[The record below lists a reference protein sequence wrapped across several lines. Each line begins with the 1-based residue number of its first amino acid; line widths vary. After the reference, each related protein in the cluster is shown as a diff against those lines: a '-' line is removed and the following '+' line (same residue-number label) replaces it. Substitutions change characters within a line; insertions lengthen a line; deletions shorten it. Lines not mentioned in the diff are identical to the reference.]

1 MLPSPQIGQYV
12 RLEDYGGRLIVK
24 AVSEDG
30 GRVDLVSECD
40 PTYVRNDVRCVDLL
54 LAEDY
59 SAES

>member
-1 MLPSPQIGQYV
+1 MQPSPQVGQFV
-12 RLEDYGGRLIVK
+12 RLEDYKGRLIVK
-24 AVSEDG
+24 FVSEDG

-40 PTYVRNDVRCVDLL
+40 PDYVRENIPCLDLM